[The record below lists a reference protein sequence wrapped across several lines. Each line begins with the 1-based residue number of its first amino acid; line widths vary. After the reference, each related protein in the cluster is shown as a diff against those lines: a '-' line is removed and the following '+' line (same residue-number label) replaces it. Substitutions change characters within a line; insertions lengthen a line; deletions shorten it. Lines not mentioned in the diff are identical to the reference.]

1 MLKNYGSKINGSFYS
16 LCRCVSGVIS
26 VIYATIIQREG
37 GAMNGREHYQ
47 YEQAVRASIKYD
59 LLRFQENFKDKKD
72 LEEAIK
78 IVERKN

>member
-1 MLKNYGSKINGSFYS
+1 MLKNYGGKINGSVYS
-16 LCRCVSGVIS
+16 FCRCVSGVIR
-26 VIYATIIQREG
+26 VIYATIILREG
-37 GAMNGREHYQ
+37 GAMNGRDQFQ